1 MHRGCGVGYSLS
13 SGQLVEVP
21 SRDAQPADAADLA
34 SSPQVV
40 LPFALLDVRYRE
52 VESGAQVNPG
62 EGRAIYAN
70 MRFRVP

>member
-21 SRDAQPADAADLA
+21 SRVAQPADAADLA